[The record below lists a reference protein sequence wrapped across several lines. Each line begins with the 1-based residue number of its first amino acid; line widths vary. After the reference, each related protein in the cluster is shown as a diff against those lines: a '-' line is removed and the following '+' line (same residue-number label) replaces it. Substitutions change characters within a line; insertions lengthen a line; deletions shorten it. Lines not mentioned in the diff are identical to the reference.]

1 MKEGGRLKFV
11 ENSTLGMELLI
22 PCRTQN
28 SECLESLGEEAGNRM
43 NVSGEKHRA
52 VQAA

>member
-1 MKEGGRLKFV
+1 MG
-11 ENSTLGMELLI
+11 TELLI

-28 SECLESLGEEAGNRM
+28 SECLESSGEEAGNRM
-43 NVSGEKHRA
+43 SVSDKKHRA